1 METAWQFEIKGK
13 TYNMAF
19 PNVGQ
24 YYQIEAMKQA
34 LGRGFYKSLSQAVTV
49 SAASACDMIDIEAT
63 LTILCPE
70 FIKDLMVKN
79 FSELGLEDFTMIR
92 KAYVDQVTPKLN
104 EFTKILIPQKEE
116 PKEKEQE
123 KK

>member
-1 METAWQFEIKGK
+1 METEWKFEIKGK
-13 TYNMAF
+13 SYDIKL

-34 LGRGFYKSLSQAVTV
+34 LGRGFYNSLSQAVTV

-79 FSELGLEDFTMIR
+79 FNELGLEDFMMIR
-92 KAYVDQVTPKLN
+92 KAYVEQITPKLN
-104 EFTKILIPQKEE
+104 EFSKILIPKVEDKE
-116 PKEKEQE
+116 
-123 KK
+123 